1 VGGVADPEPGLY
13 AAPIVDE
20 APEFSTAAQ
29 EDRGNMGFPGQRC
42 HPSRGPIPHLKAR
55 VVETV
60 AAPRPSAT
68 TSWAMSC
75 QEKWRL
81 IAFVFLP
88 FATGY
93 YLSYLY
99 RTISALISTRL
110 VSDLALQAADL
121 GFLTSVYFLAFAA
134 AQLPVGILLDRYGP
148 RRIQSALLLL
158 AAGGAALFGI
168 SEVFASL
175 AVARVLI
182 GLGVAASLTAGVK
195 AVVLWFPKERVALA
209 NGGMV
214 MFGALG
220 AVTATA
226 PAEQLLAWIGWR
238 GLFELLAV
246 VTAGCA
252 ALIYLVVP
260 EGASAAGAPKGP
272 TSVSLRTIYMD
283 PRFWRLAPLA
293 ATCMGTAWSLQGLWA
308 APWLTDVE
316 GLDRPAMVRH
326 LFVMA
331 LALSVGALALGLTA
345 DRLGRHGVGPRVLSS
360 VVTVAFI
367 AVQGALILRV
377 PVLSYLL
384 WGAIAAVG
392 ATTVL
397 GFAILAEYFPRE
409 LAGRATAALGV
420 FYIGG
425 TFSLQYLTGLIVQ
438 LWPGQA
444 GHYPAIAYQT
454 AFALNLAL
462 QTAALAWFEFPRVQR
477 LTVRLTK
484 RYAPLRASIS
494 A

>member
-1 VGGVADPEPGLY
+1 MSGG
-13 AAPIVDE
+13 
-20 APEFSTAAQ
+20 
-29 EDRGNMGFPGQRC
+29 
-42 HPSRGPIPHLKAR
+42 LK
-55 VVETV
+55 
-60 AAPRPSAT
+60 
-68 TSWAMSC
+68 
-75 QEKWRL
+75 
-81 IAFVFLP
+81 
-88 FATGY
+88 
-93 YLSYLY
+93 
-99 RTISALISTRL
+99 
-110 VSDLALQAADL
+110 
-121 GFLTSVYFLAFAA
+121 
-134 AQLPVGILLDRYGP
+134 LPVGILLDRYGP

-195 AVVLWFPKERVALA
+195 AIVLWFPKERVALA

-214 MFGALG
+214 MIGALG

-226 PAEQLLAWIGWR
+226 PAEQLLDWIGWR

-252 ALIYLVVP
+252 ALIYLVVT
-260 EGASAAGAPKGP
+260 EGASAAAAPKGQ
-272 TSVSLRTIYMD
+272 TSVSLRTIYTD

-293 ATCMGTAWSLQGLWA
+293 ATCVGTAWSLQGLWA

-316 GLDRPAMVRH
+316 GLDRLAMVRH

-331 LALSVGALALGLTA
+331 LALSAGALALGLTA
-345 DRLGRHGVGPRVLSS
+345 DRLGRYGVGPRVLSS

-377 PVLSYLL
+377 PFLSYLL
-384 WGAIAAVG
+384 WGVIAAVG

-438 LWPGQA
+438 LWHGQA

-454 AFALNLAL
+454 AFAVNLAL

-477 LTVRLTK
+477 LTVRLTM